1 MWRRGIRRRR
11 SLNGHRSISTCIKE
25 GRLSLAKP
33 TSRRQGRI
41 GTRLWKRLGM
51 QQGLSNKIKGVASS
65 LELFQRSQS
74 RTHLRL
80 LLKELRMRRQSEQL
94 QLRKDNSSRRRE
106 GNTQRGMGRGKI

>member
-1 MWRRGIRRRR
+1 MWRRGMLLLLRRNGRR
-11 SLNGHRSISTCIKE
+11 SGSIFIK
-25 GRLSLAKP
+25 GRRIF
-33 TSRRQGRI
+33 TVRRMWTRQGRI

-94 QLRKDNSSRRRE
+94 QLRKDNSSRRRG
-106 GNTQRGMGRGKI
+106 GNTWRGMERGEV